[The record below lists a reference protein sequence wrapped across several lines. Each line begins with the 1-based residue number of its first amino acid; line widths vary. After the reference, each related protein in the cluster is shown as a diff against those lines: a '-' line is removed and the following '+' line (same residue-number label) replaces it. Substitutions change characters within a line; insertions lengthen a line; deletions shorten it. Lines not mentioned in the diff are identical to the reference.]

1 MRAVWWRAVGP
12 PSVLVPGDAP
22 DPVPGPDQVLIR
34 VEAAGITFIETQT
47 RAGRA
52 PRATISPPA
61 ILGNGV
67 GGTTPDGRR
76 VVASL
81 GGSGGYA
88 ELAVAAATD
97 VVDVPAG
104 VTTADATA
112 LLADGRTAVGLH
124 QLAAPRPGETVLVEA
139 AAGGLGSLLVQLAVA
154 AGATV
159 IGAASGGRKLAAV
172 QELGAVA
179 VDYTE
184 PGWADALAGR
194 VDLVYDGVGGA
205 VGQAALR
212 TLAPGGR
219 FVIHGVASGSMTDT
233 SDAPGVTVLGFA
245 ELMKIGQRA
254 RALTEEALA
263 LAAAGWLKPVI
274 GQTYPL
280 ERAADAHAAIEARQ
294 SIGKSLLLP

>member
-1 MRAVWWRAVGP
+1 
-12 PSVLVPGDAP
+12 
-22 DPVPGPDQVLIR
+22 
-34 VEAAGITFIETQT
+34 
-47 RAGRA
+47 
-52 PRATISPPA
+52 
-61 ILGNGV
+61 
-67 GGTTPDGRR
+67 
-76 VVASL
+76 
-81 GGSGGYA
+81 
-88 ELAVAAATD
+88 
-97 VVDVPAG
+97 
-104 VTTADATA
+104 
-112 LLADGRTAVGLH
+112 
-124 QLAAPRPGETVLVEA
+124 
-139 AAGGLGSLLVQLAVA
+139 
-154 AGATV
+154 V

-172 QELGAVA
+172 QELGASA

-205 VGQAALR
+205 VGQAALH

-233 SDAPGVTVLGFA
+233 SDASGVTVLGFA

-254 RALTEEALA
+254 RVLTEQALA
-263 LAAAGWLKPVI
+263 LAAAGRLKPVI